1 MHYVSEAWR
10 QYQRHRFMR
19 QDAGRFRKPDP
30 ARYVS
35 GSKQFYDVLYGRK
48 YRADQLRHPAGSSEG
63 GGRFAPEG
71 GGSSGGGSPPKVR
84 LAFAGPAAAGARATV
99 QLGLMLYTYMS
110 AQNGPDKQAIV
121 TFRARKFEAE
131 NGILDLE
138 SAQNFS
144 RDEVEQVCPR
154 LDEVQRRADLAAEV
168 VTGLGRQLTPKQYGT
183 AVHSNLNQQI
193 KKLHDPNFVAEKS
206 FIKERDEAQYGEKG
220 SIRVDVLE
228 SVGNGTVCVY
238 DIKTGK
244 TPLDRERMSEIA
256 SHVFVRYPATRRIV
270 VSEIRPQK

>member
-1 MHYVSEAWR
+1 MHYVCEAWR
-10 QYQRHRFMR
+10 DYQRQRFMR
-19 QDAGRFRKPDP
+19 QDAGRFRRSDPD
-30 ARYVS
+30 RYVS

-71 GGSSGGGSPPKVR
+71 GSSSGGKNPPQVR

-138 SAQNFS
+138 NTQNLD
-144 RDEVEQVCPR
+144 RDEVGNVCPR
-154 LDEVQRRADLAAEV
+154 LDEVQQRTDRAV
-168 VTGLGRQLTPKQYGT
+168 VSVKATGRALSPQQYGT
-183 AVHSNLNQQI
+183 AVHINLKDQI
-193 KKLHDPNFVAEKS
+193 TQLNDPDFLAERSLLKA
-206 FIKERDEAQYGEKG
+206 DQEAGYGARG

-228 SVGNGTVCVY
+228 HVGNETVCVY
-238 DIKTGK
+238 DIKTGQSK
-244 TPLDRERMSEIA
+244 LDGPRMREIA
-256 SHVFVRYPATRRIV
+256 TNIYKNFPKTQKIII
-270 VSEIRPQK
+270 SEIRPTR